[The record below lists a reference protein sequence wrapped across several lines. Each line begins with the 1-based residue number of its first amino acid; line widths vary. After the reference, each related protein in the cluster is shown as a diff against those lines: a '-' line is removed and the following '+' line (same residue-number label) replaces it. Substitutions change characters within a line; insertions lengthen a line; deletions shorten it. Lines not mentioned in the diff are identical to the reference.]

1 VKSFYEYKYK
11 NKLFRFNYYIFNCSF
26 TLIYRYELPDNHEL
40 LVWVSY
46 SSLSLLCDVIKLCRL
61 TKTRFLTD
69 LSEQLDKREKDDSV
83 PFLLSVW
90 QAGTLLIRWDIILKD
105 RSMNPSSSTIYLKVE
120 ENHGFNS
127 HFLVLFC

>member
-1 VKSFYEYKYK
+1 MKSVISWRTEHQV
-11 NKLFRFNYYIFNCSF
+11 
-26 TLIYRYELPDNHEL
+26 YELPDNHEL

-90 QAGTLLIRWDIILKD
+90 QAGRSDPEFTYSAIIYANSIHIQLPWIKTVARQSFSFVRPTKDIDLW
-105 RSMNPSSSTIYLKVE
+105 MPYAL
-120 ENHGFNS
+120 ENFI
-127 HFLVLFC
+127 